1 LSSILRALK
10 KLDEDS
16 MSREQETG
24 EEKIKMKRIVS
35 RRVRAPRGINRL
47 LFIVLP
53 VLLLGAA
60 AWIVLNLNKQ
70 PPETK
75 KQDTSPKM
83 PALTHFPQQVPTLKK
98 ELKKDATGELKPAA
112 GAGEPLKYQTKPVF
126 PESGRLQ
133 QPDSDRMGKDSQITA
148 DKTIAERTID
158 QKELIKETKHP
169 EFILNGILWSAKAD
183 RRVALINDRYL
194 KEGDTI
200 EGVLVVKIEKA
211 VVILK
216 SGQETWTLRVK
227 KK

>member
-1 LSSILRALK
+1 MSSILRALK

-24 EEKIKMKRIVS
+24 AEKIKMKRIVT
-35 RRVRAPRGINRL
+35 RRAGVPRGINRL
-47 LFIVLP
+47 LIIVST
-53 VLLLGAA
+53 VLLVGAA
-60 AWIVLNLNKQ
+60 AWIVINLNKQ
-70 PPETK
+70 PPMTK
-75 KQDTSPKM
+75 KQDTGPKK
-83 PALTHFPQQVPTLKK
+83 PALTHIPQQPPTLKK
-98 ELKKDATGELKPAA
+98 ESPGEVKPVA
-112 GAGEPLKYQTKPVF
+112 GADEPLKRPAKPAF
-126 PESGRLQ
+126 PESERPQ
-133 QPDSDRMGKDSQITA
+133 RPDSNRVGEHIQSAA
-148 DKTIAERTID
+148 DKKLVEKTNGY
-158 QKELIKETKHP
+158 KELIKETKRP